1 MHEQAGEG
9 KRARFM
15 SRRGGAILHCG
26 SQKATLASTIRRARA
41 RRKQPVSDAT
51 RKDAP
56 IEGPDSIP
64 PGASVVIKKY
74 ANRRLYNTATSAYVT
89 LDHLSEMVRAGVD
102 FTVLD
107 AKTNED
113 ITRSV
118 LTQIIFEEESKQGQN
133 LLPVQFL
140 RRLIRFYGDSM
151 QGFLPAYLEMSMER
165 FADAQEQWRGQ
176 IAKAWVGKSPMG
188 AFEEQAKA
196 NLAMFEQAMR
206 LWAPFAAQTPP
217 PPPPAQEADE
227 ADIGDLKRQMEA
239 MQRQLDQLSG
249 KRKP

>member
-1 MHEQAGEG
+1 MVLIHLCHA
-9 KRARFM
+9 ALPPALSL
-15 SRRGGAILHCG
+15 SR
-26 SQKATLASTIRRARA
+26 
-41 RRKQPVSDAT
+41 
-51 RKDAP
+51 
-56 IEGPDSIP
+56 
-64 PGASVVIKKY
+64 
-74 ANRRLYNTATSAYVT
+74 ATSTNGLLFRSAT
-89 LDHLSEMVRAGVD
+89 IAASGPLLVD
-102 FTVLD
+102 LPKD
-107 AKTNED
+107 LM
-113 ITRSV
+113 S
-118 LTQIIFEEESKQGQN
+118 GQ
-133 LLPVQFL
+133 LVYPEKKP
-140 RRLIRFYGDSM
+140 IRM
-151 QGFLPAYLEMSMER
+151 QNYQPTYEPHI
-165 FADAQEQWRGQ
+165 GQ

>member
-1 MHEQAGEG
+1 MAEDTPPDTQ
-9 KRARFM
+9 
-15 SRRGGAILHCG
+15 
-26 SQKATLASTIRRARA
+26 
-41 RRKQPVSDAT
+41 
-51 RKDAP
+51 DAP
-56 IEGPDSIP
+56 P
-64 PGASVVIKKY
+64 PGANVIIKKY
-74 ANRRLYNTATSAYVT
+74 ANRRLYNTATSSYVT

-107 AKTNED
+107 AKTNDD

-165 FADAQEQWRGQ
+165 FASAQDQWRGQ
-176 IAKAWVGKSPMG
+176 ISKAWTGKSPLGGPIG

-196 NLAMFEQAMR
+196 NMAMFEQAMR

-217 PPPPAQEADE
+217 PPPPAPVEESD
-227 ADIGDLKRQMEA
+227 ADIGDLKRQMEM

>member
-1 MHEQAGEG
+1 MQRVKGDAGVNDRIRPATAAGTKPVPDSTQA
-9 KRARFM
+9 
-15 SRRGGAILHCG
+15 
-26 SQKATLASTIRRARA
+26 
-41 RRKQPVSDAT
+41 
-51 RKDAP
+51 DAP

-64 PGASVVIKKY
+64 PGATVIIKKY

-89 LDHLSEMVRAGVD
+89 LDHLADMVRQGVD

-107 AKTNED
+107 AKTNDD

-118 LTQIIFEEESKQGQN
+118 LTQIIFEEEGKQGQH

-165 FADAQEQWRGQ
+165 FAASQEQWRDQ

-217 PPPPAQEADE
+217 PSPPKPAEEAD